1 MKLIVSVV
9 LALFLSEAAFAQTAD
24 PAFQAAAIKVL
35 INQRNTAQNEAA
47 QAEAS
52 IDVLNKKMADL
63 QKQVDDFKAKE
74 DTKDT
79 PTAPSK

>member
-1 MKLIVSVV
+1 MKFLVPIA
-9 LALFLSEAAFAQTAD
+9 LASLLSGTAFAQTAD